1 MKKLLLIAMIFVM
14 LMGTG
19 VADAHRLIIVHRI
32 NQIEIEAYFG
42 GESACSDAK
51 VSIYTIKDG
60 VEEPY
65 LNGTADVDGKF
76 TFPPKIGYQEYR
88 VVVDS
93 VHLPGHRGDEVINI
107 GVPAARAN
115 EDSDGLSQDF
125 LMVISGLG
133 YIVGIAG
140 IAIWYNARKREND

>member
-60 VEEPY
+60 V
-65 LNGTADVDGKF
+65 
-76 TFPPKIGYQEYR
+76 
-88 VVVDS
+88 
-93 VHLPGHRGDEVINI
+93 
-107 GVPAARAN
+107 
-115 EDSDGLSQDF
+115 
-125 LMVISGLG
+125 
-133 YIVGIAG
+133 
-140 IAIWYNARKREND
+140 